1 MLLQIDIVCDVQN
14 AIANIILYLRRNIE
28 EKYFITKKGKQLGK
42 YWENCVGEKVWI
54 YEKKK
59 YVQIMYICRQRY
71 HFKGLHHIL
80 WKKAY
85 RMIEQFHELKYKYTN
100 REFWCKGYY
109 VDTVAKMQIIYRE
122 LREHLIL
129 QLEKENFFKG
139 SK

>member
-1 MLLQIDIVCDVQN
+1 MHITDRHSLWRTKCNCKYHIVFAPKYRTKVF
-14 AIANIILYLRRNIE
+14 YY
-28 EKYFITKKGKQLGK
+28 EKRKA
-42 YWENCVGEKVWI
+42 VGEILRKLCGWKSVDI
-54 YEKKK
+54 RKEEVCPD
-59 YVQIMYICRQRY
+59 YVHMSAKIPLQRIISY
-71 HFKGLHHIL
+71 FM
-80 WKKAY
+80 KKAY
-85 RMIEQFHELKYKYTN
+85 RMIEQFHELKCKYTN